1 MRKRKQSKN
10 PDLKDRNY
18 TLRGRGDTHSLEGGE
33 TIKGMTKRY
42 QKKIAANK
50 LGVAKAVAKDI
61 YLRADNMFL
70 GALPG
75 GSPSILK
82 VWQDRNRSNNGTK
95 LNP

>member
-1 MRKRKQSKN
+1 MYAKNKDKR
-10 PDLKDRNY
+10 DTYRELKS
-18 TLRGRGDTHSLEGGE
+18 RGDTHSLEGGE
-33 TIKGMTKRY
+33 TIKGMTKRF

>member
-1 MRKRKQSKN
+1 
-10 PDLKDRNY
+10 
-18 TLRGRGDTHSLEGGE
+18 
-33 TIKGMTKRY
+33 
-42 QKKIAANK
+42 
-50 LGVAKAVAKDI
+50 
-61 YLRADNMFL
+61 MFL